1 MRFGIAHFYRW
12 EGGEERG
19 RREFYLLA
27 TIYFCEG
34 LVLIYVIF
42 ASALYI
48 IYSYFVV

>member
-1 MRFGIAHFYRW
+1 MGGRRG
-12 EGGEERG
+12 GGEGRG
-19 RREFYLLA
+19 EFYLLA

-48 IYSYFVV
+48 IYSDFVV